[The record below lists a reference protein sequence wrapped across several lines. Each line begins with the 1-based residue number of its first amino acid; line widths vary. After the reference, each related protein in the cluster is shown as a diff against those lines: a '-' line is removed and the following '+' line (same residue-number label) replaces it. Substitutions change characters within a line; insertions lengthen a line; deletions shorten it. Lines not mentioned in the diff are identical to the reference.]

1 VVRIS
6 NGFWTVVVVVD
17 LLWGLVCNTSS
28 SRHLA
33 SASSAISLCIAQQGQ
48 SVPQD
53 AIPLRALTRSA
64 TGLCASSNSAAICAR
79 INVGKPSL
87 TEHLSELLSGYA
99 ALELT
104 IYPYGDF
111 AWRDRFHRGI
121 GVGDA
126 HAAAEQRTKH

>member
-64 TGLCASSNSAAICAR
+64 TGLWDCSNSARSCASR
-79 INVGKPSL
+79 SIGNADKA
-87 TEHLSELLSGYA
+87 LLSVTGILGFGVA
-99 ALELT
+99 RFL
-104 IYPYGDF
+104 GNGVV
-111 AWRDRFHRGI
+111 RDLNP
-121 GVGDA
+121 
-126 HAAAEQRTKH
+126 